1 MLKAHHV
8 SATGAKKK
16 TKFSLPSAFDGAVHE
31 GALYHAVRAYLGNQ
45 RQGTHST
52 KTRAEVTGGGKKPW
66 KQKGTGRARAGTTRA
81 AHWRGGG
88 IVFGPKPRSYRV
100 DLPRKVKRLARQS
113 ALNARA
119 ADGALF
125 VIEPVTFDEPKTRQ
139 LLDLLT
145 KLGLEDKKVLVL
157 THENK
162 PVVFLSSR
170 NLPRVHVLQYINAS
184 AYEILWADALVVEE
198 TALSASDVEPAS
210 ISNARAKRIEKVSAA
225 PPLVKKRKAK
235 KRKARKPKAKT
246 PKAATAVKTT
256 ATKEQADA

>member
-1 MLKAHHV
+1 MLKAPHV
-8 SATGAKKK
+8 SATGSKKK

-31 GALYHAVRAYLGNQ
+31 GALYHAVRAYLNNQ

-100 DLPRKVKRLARQS
+100 DLPRKVKRLAKQS
-113 ALNARA
+113 ALNTRA
-119 ADGALF
+119 ADDALF
-125 VIEPVTFDEPKTRQ
+125 VIEPMAFDEPKTSQ
-139 LLDLLT
+139 MVDLLT
-145 KLGLEDKKVLVL
+145 NLGLQDQKVLVL
-157 THENK
+157 THENQ

-170 NLPRVHVLQYINAS
+170 NLPRVHVMQYINAS

-198 TALSASDVEPAS
+198 TALSASEVEAPA
-210 ISNARAKRIEKVSAA
+210 ISNARAKRIEKVTAA
-225 PPLVKKRKAK
+225 PPKTPAPAKKSKSKAKAK
-235 KRKARKPKAKT
+235 KQ
-246 PKAATAVKTT
+246 
-256 ATKEQADA
+256 KEQADG